1 MSLVYLDSCGDV
13 YTTSQLP
20 KRWDVVTGS
29 PTVSSS
35 IGRRDSGGIN
45 LPTTGDRLQKNVPGL
60 VEYGVGIAAKLDTLV
75 VTDLFTLREGT
86 TDHIIV
92 RLTALGAVEVLRAPS
107 TQLGITANGF
117 IFAGFFNYIE
127 IRALIDGAAGTI
139 ELDLNGTNLIS
150 LTSQN
155 TDNSGAVPEI
165 DNIEIE
171 GSAGSLTIDDF
182 YIISVT
188 GGAPQND
195 LLGDT
200 AVWTILPIGDGTTN
214 DWAVLEPATPTTSF
228 DKVDDPTPDD
238 DASYVASDVPAALEL
253 FDMATV
259 PDPGGTSAIF
269 GVQLNMYARKDATTT
284 RLVKGKARVNSTNY
298 NGANQPLVSAYD
310 YLHEV
315 WEDDPDTAVQ
325 WIESGI
331 NAAEFGV
338 EII

>member
-1 MSLVYLDSCGDV
+1 MSLVYMDSCGDV
-13 YTTSQLP
+13 YTTAQLS

-29 PTVSSS
+29 PTVSTT

-60 VEYGVGIAAKLDTLV
+60 AEYGVGIAAKLDTLV
-75 VTDLFTLREGT
+75 ATDLLTLREGT

-107 TQLGITANGF
+107 TQLGITANGL
-117 IFAGFFNYIE
+117 IFAGFYNYIE
-127 IRALIDGAAGTI
+127 IRALISDAAGTI
-139 ELDLNGTNLIS
+139 ELDLNGVNLIS
-150 LTSQN
+150 LTSQDTN
-155 TDNSGAVPEI
+155 NAGAVPEI
-165 DNIEIE
+165 DNVEIE
-171 GSAGSLTIDDF
+171 GSTGSLTIDDF
-182 YIISVT
+182 YIIDTVGT
-188 GGAPQND
+188 APQND

-200 AVWTILPIGDGTTN
+200 GVWTILPIGDGTTN
-214 DWAVLEPATPTTSF
+214 DWAVLEPSTPTTSF

-238 DASYVASDVPAALEL
+238 DVTYVASDISAALEL

-269 GVQLNMYARKDATTT
+269 SVQLNMYARKDATTT
-284 RLVKGKARVNSTNY
+284 RLIKGKARVNSTNFD
-298 NGANQPLVSAYD
+298 GANQPIVSAYD
-310 YLHEV
+310 YYHEL
-315 WEDDPDTAVQ
+315 WDDDPDTAVQ

-338 EII
+338 EIV

>member
-13 YTTSQLP
+13 YTTTQLS

-35 IGRRDSGGIN
+35 IGRRVGAGIN
-45 LPTTGDRLQKNVPGL
+45 LPTTGDRLQKNIPGL

-75 VTDLFTLREGT
+75 ATDLLTLREGT

-107 TQLGITANGF
+107 TQLGITPNALVF
-117 IFAGFFNYIE
+117 PGFFNYIE

-150 LTSQN
+150 LTSQD
-155 TDNSGAVPEI
+155 TDNGGAVPEI

-171 GSAGSLTIDDF
+171 GSAGNLTIDDF
-182 YIISVT
+182 YILNT
-188 GGAPQND
+188 LGTAPQND

-200 AVWTILPIGDGTTN
+200 AVWNLLPIGDGNIN
-214 DWAVLEPATPTTSF
+214 DWPVLEPTTPTTSF
-228 DKVDDPTPDD
+228 DKVDDQTPDD
-238 DASYVASDVPAALEL
+238 DTSYVASDVTGSIEF
-253 FDMATV
+253 FDMAVV
-259 PDPGGTSAIF
+259 PEPGGISAIF

-284 RLVKGKARVNSTNY
+284 RLVKAKTRVNSTNFD
-298 NGANQPLVSAYD
+298 GDNQPLISGYV
-310 YLHEV
+310 YLHQL
-315 WEDDPDTAVQ
+315 WDDDPDTAVQ

-331 NAAEFGV
+331 NGAEFGIQIV
-338 EII
+338 